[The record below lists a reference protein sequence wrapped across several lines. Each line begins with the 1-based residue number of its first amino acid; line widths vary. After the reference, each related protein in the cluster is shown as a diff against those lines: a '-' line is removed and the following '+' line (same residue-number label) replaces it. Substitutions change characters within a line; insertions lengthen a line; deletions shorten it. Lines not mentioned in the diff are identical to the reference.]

1 MHRFV
6 ITSCSS
12 IAFDLTLV
20 RSSLIRS
27 SNTNTRTPTN
37 TQTGPLKNVIYD
49 GYFENKPQSYPGPSG
64 AMSSLLP
71 ALDAFMGIKLSNA
84 KLSKMLR
91 SFESHMP
98 EPHRA
103 FLHRIRSFEHS
114 NIRDTITSLCSS
126 GTTEAAALVQKYNA
140 VIDRILDFR
149 WRHLHFVRKFI
160 VEQSPEASRA
170 SGM

>member
-1 MHRFV
+1 
-6 ITSCSS
+6 
-12 IAFDLTLV
+12 
-20 RSSLIRS
+20 
-27 SNTNTRTPTN
+27 
-37 TQTGPLKNVIYD
+37 
-49 GYFENKPQSYPGPSG
+49 
-64 AMSSLLP
+64 
-71 ALDAFMGIKLSNA
+71 MGIKLSNA

-114 NIRDTITSLCSS
+114 NIRDSITSLCSL

-170 SGM
+170 SGTYSSNTHSLNQGHTEIHNTHRHGRFACLGILDSTHQRHFKSPNRTRRFTLLLERALQRTSRSNTRWCDS